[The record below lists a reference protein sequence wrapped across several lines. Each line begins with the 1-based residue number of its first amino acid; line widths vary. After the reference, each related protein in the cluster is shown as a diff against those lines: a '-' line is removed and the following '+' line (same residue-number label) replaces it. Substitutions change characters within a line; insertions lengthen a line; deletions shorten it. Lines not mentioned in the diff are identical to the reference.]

1 MPIRNFFL
9 NFCQYF
15 CWLFLLIDANVF
27 ADRLFGGV
35 VFYGDFHREAV
46 EQLPGGANG
55 RVRALRRPAPAREIF
70 ERTSEMKHE
79 REARL
84 TGILDELSTLYA
96 RMDDANLDRLV
107 DWLRGDGAVFIGG
120 AGRSGLLLR
129 CFAMRLMHMGKRV
142 YLLGDTLTPAA
153 GDGDILLV
161 GSGSGETESLVAA
174 MRKADRLGLRKA
186 LLTTRPESTMATLAD
201 IVVTLPAPTPK
212 VGGQAGAVTSRQPMG
227 NLFEQGMFL
236 FLDALVM
243 ELMETEGMSSDAM
256 FTRHANLE

>member
-1 MPIRNFFL
+1 
-9 NFCQYF
+9 
-15 CWLFLLIDANVF
+15 
-27 ADRLFGGV
+27 
-35 VFYGDFHREAV
+35 
-46 EQLPGGANG
+46 
-55 RVRALRRPAPAREIF
+55 
-70 ERTSEMKHE
+70 MKHE

-84 TGILDELSTLYA
+84 NGILGELAAVYG
-96 RMDDANLDRLV
+96 RMNDASADGILE
-107 DWLRGDGAVFIGG
+107 WLRDDSAVFIGG

-142 YLLGDTLTPAA
+142 HLLGDTLTPAA
-153 GDGDILLV
+153 GRGDVLLI

-186 LLTTRPESTMATLAD
+186 ILTTRPDSTMAGLAD

-212 VGGQAGAVTSRQPMG
+212 AAGQEGSVPSGQPMG

-243 ELMETEGMSSDAM
+243 ELMDTEWIDSDTM